1 VASDAGLESFAAYAA
16 ARGLTLEPG
25 AHLPRTTPLLA
36 EGELRSVDAVMSG
49 WLATYLEAQMA
60 LITREET
67 TPDADGGETK
77 GDAHFT
83 VAVAHVP
90 KAKRFMP
97 WLLCRRE
104 EDGILGRAAE
114 TLVHGH
120 DRLEL
125 ESAEL
130 DSRYRIYVSPDSNK
144 VWVRELFSPSFI
156 VFLLERAPRGFAFEY
171 VNGTLC
177 VSLVGRRTLT
187 EDLDALRDAA
197 VELVGR
203 LRAEIRE
210 SLGPP
215 EGGRRRALRA
225 SRSLSPVGGER
236 AKARLLSGCSR

>member
-1 VASDAGLESFAAYAA
+1 VTGAAADPGLDSFAAYAS

-49 WLATYLEAQMA
+49 WLGTYLEAQMA

-67 TPDADGGETK
+67 TTDAEGRETR

-97 WLLCRRE
+97 WLLCRRAE
-104 EDGILGRAAE
+104 EGVLGRAAE
-114 TLVHGH
+114 ALVHGH
-120 DRLEL
+120 DRLDL

-130 DSRYRIYVSPDSNK
+130 DSRYRIYVSPDGDA

-187 EDLDALRDAA
+187 EDLDSLRDAT

-203 LRAEIRE
+203 MRAEIRE
-210 SLGPP
+210 SLGSAKGRSSPTQPGFPDNPP
-215 EGGRRRALRA
+215 
-225 SRSLSPVGGER
+225 S
-236 AKARLLSGCSR
+236 

>member
-1 VASDAGLESFAAYAA
+1 MEPGAVGTAARWYTRPVASDDGLEGFTGYAA
-16 ARGLTLEPG
+16 ARSLTLEPG

-49 WLATYLEAQMA
+49 WLATYLEGQMA
-60 LITREET
+60 LITRQET
-67 TPDADGGETK
+67 TTDADGRETK

-104 EDGILGRAAE
+104 EEGILGRAAE
-114 TLVHGH
+114 ALVHGH
-120 DRLEL
+120 DRLDL

-130 DSRYRIYVSPDSNK
+130 DSRYRIYASPESDR
-144 VWVRELFSPSFI
+144 VWVRELFSPTFI

-177 VSLVGRRTLT
+177 VSLIGRRTLS
-187 EDLDALRDAA
+187 EDLDALRDAT
-197 VELVGR
+197 VDLVGR
-203 LRAEIRE
+203 MRAEVRE
-210 SLGPP
+210 SLGAAR
-215 EGGRRRALRA
+215 GR
-225 SRSLSPVGGER
+225 SSPTAPGFPDR
-236 AKARLLSGCSR
+236 